1 MKKISTLI
9 FFALIGN
16 SFSQTSPQT
25 YTTPG
30 SFTFTVPVSVTSI
43 TVEIV
48 GGGGSGGGNGT
59 GGGGGGGYAK
69 GVYSVAPG
77 ATLAVK
83 VGSGGA
89 GSAAGT
95 TSVGG
100 FISATGG
107 ANGVS
112 VSNPSVGG
120 GGLGGVGSG
129 GTIANRNGGAGG
141 GGYYTYFGGGG
152 GGAGGPISNGF
163 AGGNTPVYNGTNCL
177 TPGGSG
183 SPSGG
188 PPGGSGGKGAG
199 FTNSTCSTTDP
210 AANGG
215 TFGGGGGGGNGIGS
229 PFGIGAGGYCQISW
243 AGCSTPAAPTNS
255 TPASQTICANNSATL
270 VAFGT
275 GTLNWYNSP
284 TSTVVLATGFMFT
297 TTPTLTPGTYLYYT
311 AATNTCGEGPRT
323 SNTVVVNANP
333 TVSAVSNT
341 SLICVGQ
348 TASLTASG
356 ANTYSWNT
364 TATTSVIAV
373 SPTVTTS
380 YSVTGTSNGCVGNTS
395 ITQSVS
401 AGTGVNSFAAAETS
415 ALKIY
420 PNPSKGDLMIAGDQE
435 MNLSLVNNLGEVVKI
450 ISLNAQ
456 NNYKAPLTNLANGIY
471 FIVGDNDHKTISQK
485 IIVVK

>member
-25 YTTPG
+25 YITPG
-30 SFTFTVPVSVTSI
+30 NFTFTVPVSVTTI
-43 TVEIV
+43 TVEVV

-69 GVYSVAPG
+69 GVYSVVPG

-120 GGLGGVGSG
+120 GGNGGVGSG
-129 GTIANRNGGAGG
+129 GTIANRNGGTGG

-163 AGGNTPVYNGTNCL
+163 AGGNTPAYNGTNCL

-199 FTNSTCSTTDP
+199 FTNSSCSVTDP

-215 TFGGGGGGGNGIGS
+215 TYGGGGGGGNGIGS

-255 TPASQTICANNSATL
+255 TPAINQTVCANNATTL
-270 VAFGT
+270 TAIGT
-275 GTLNWYNSP
+275 GSLNWYASL
-284 TSTVVLATGFMFT
+284 TSTVSLSSAPFFI
-297 TTPTLTPGTYLYYT
+297 TPTLTAGSYSYY
-311 AATNTCGEGPRT
+311 AASTNTCGEGPRT
-323 SNTVVVNANP
+323 TFSVLVNANP
-333 TVSAVSNT
+333 TVSAVSNL

-364 TATTSVIAV
+364 TATTNVIVV
-373 SPTVTTS
+373 SPTVTTT
-380 YSVTGTSNGCVGNTS
+380 YSVIGTTNGCVGNTS

-401 AGTGVNSFAAAETS
+401 ACTGINSFAAAETS
-415 ALKIY
+415 AIKIY
-420 PNPSKGDLMIAGDQE
+420 PNPSKGDLVIASEQE
-435 MNLSLVNNLGEVVKI
+435 MNLSLVNNLGELVKT

-456 NNYKAPLTNLANGIY
+456 NNYKASVTNLANGIY